1 APILRYVHDVKDLA
15 LMPDSFKTALSF
27 LLAER
32 IAGPLTQNEQLQRK
46 MMAGYAMS
54 LNQAIFIDLQQHRI
68 EPRPE
73 HTGSMFEAR

>member
-1 APILRYVHDVKDLA
+1 
-15 LMPDSFKTALSF
+15 
-27 LLAER
+27 AER